1 MRRHRADRRQL
12 TPDVRFNS
20 ELVQNLINVVLQR
33 GKKRK
38 AEHIVYSAMDILAKK
53 IKDKEPLEVFMQ
65 ALDNIKPQ
73 LELKSRR
80 VGGANY
86 QIPIE
91 VDPVRQVGIGIRWL
105 VTYSR
110 QRKGKS
116 MIDALSTEI
125 LDAYN
130 NTGTTVKK
138 KEETHKMAQA
148 NRAFAHYRW

>member
-1 MRRHRADRRQL
+1 
-12 TPDVRFNS
+12 
-20 ELVQNLINVVLQR
+20 
-33 GKKRK
+33 
-38 AEHIVYSAMDILAKK
+38 MDILAEK

-86 QIPIE
+86 QIPVE
-91 VDPVRQVGIGIRWL
+91 VDFARQVGIGIRWL
-105 VTYSR
+105 ITYSR
-110 QRKGKS
+110 QRKGKP
-116 MIDALSTEI
+116 MNEALAAEI
-125 LDAYN
+125 IDAYN
-130 NTGTTVKK
+130 NTGTSVKK